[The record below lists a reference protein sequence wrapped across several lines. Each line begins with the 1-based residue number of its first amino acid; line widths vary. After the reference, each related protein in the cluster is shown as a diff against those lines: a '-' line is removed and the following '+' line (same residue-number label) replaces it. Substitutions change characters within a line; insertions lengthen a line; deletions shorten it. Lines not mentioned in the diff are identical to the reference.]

1 MTGPERRGFVTGG
14 TWCLDYNL
22 SLAEWPAVET
32 ASRILSNQRQGGGA
46 ACNFGVGL
54 RRLAPEIPVS
64 TITLCGEDDDGNF
77 LRGVAQDHGIDTAQ
91 FHVEPGLTTH
101 RVMAFTGL
109 DTGSRTHLFEAESA
123 DRLTPDHF
131 DFAESEAFM
140 LHLGLPGTHAVLDAP
155 WQDDENG
162 WVTILRKARA
172 AGLRTNLELMTIG
185 EEELR
190 MLVLP
195 CLPHLDYLV
204 VNDHEIGAI
213 TGIETNRGGAT
224 SHDAVLK
231 AARRALEIGA
241 MTLVVV
247 HFPQGAIAVERDD
260 ETAFQASAEVP
271 ATAVVGSNGAGD
283 AFTAGFFCG
292 LHRGRPLAECLKFAH
307 SAAAASLRAID
318 TFSAIATIEECL
330 ALADEYGWRA
340 PLEIV
345 GSDAQSPFAQYDT
358 KD

>member
-1 MTGPERRGFVTGG
+1 MTGQTRKGFVTGG

-32 ASRILSNQRQGGGA
+32 AARILSNQRQGGGS

-54 RRLAPEIPVS
+54 RRLAPEIPVE
-64 TITLCGEDDDGNF
+64 TIALCGADADGDF
-77 LRGVAQDHGIDTAQ
+77 LRGVAEDHGIDTAQ
-91 FHVEPGLTTH
+91 YHVQPGLTTH

-109 DTGSRTHLFEAESA
+109 DTGSRTHLFEAESS
-123 DRLTPDHF
+123 DYLTPDHF
-131 DFAESEAFM
+131 DFSDSRAFM
-140 LHLGLPGTHAVLDAP
+140 LHLGLPGTHAMLDAP
-155 WQDDENG
+155 WQDDANG

-172 AGLRTNLELMTIG
+172 AGLRTNLELMTID
-185 EEELR
+185 EVELR
-190 MLVLP
+190 ALVLP

-213 TGIETNRGGAT
+213 TGIETHRDGGT
-224 SHDAVLK
+224 SHETVL
-231 AARRALEIGA
+231 AAAHKALEIGA
-241 MTLVVV
+241 MGLVVV
-247 HFPQGAIAVERDD
+247 HFPQGAIAVERGGQ
-260 ETAFQASAEVP
+260 TVHQASVEIP
-271 ATAVVGSNGAGD
+271 ATGVVGSNGAGD

-292 LHRGRPLAECLKFAH
+292 LHRGRPLEDCLKYAH

-340 PLEIV
+340 PMKI
-345 GSDAQSPFAQYDT
+345 A
-358 KD
+358 